1 MSRPLRIAFPGAL
14 YHVTSRG
21 NARAAIYIN
30 DADRRRFLDL
40 LTDVV
45 QHVNWLCHAFCLMDN
60 HYHLVLETPDGNL
73 SKGMRQLNGIYTQQ
87 FNRHHNRVGHVFQG
101 RYKAILVERDSYL
114 LTLCRYVVLNPVRA
128 GMVKAVSA
136 YHWSSYRATVGL
148 DPCPSFLQTDWLLTQ
163 FAQDRLEA
171 QRRYGQFVQDGIDQ
185 PSPWR
190 DLKGQIFLAQEEFI
204 AGMQAHLA
212 GLRTV
217 KEVPRQQRYADR
229 PALPELFGSRSAM
242 NRAERDRTIYEA
254 YRCYGYSMRAIAREL
269 QLHDSTI
276 SKIITGQKKS

>member
-1 MSRPLRIAFPGAL
+1 MARPLRIEFPGAL

-21 NARAAIYIN
+21 NARAAIYI
-30 DADRRRFLDL
+30 DAADRRRFLDL

-45 QHVNWLCHAFCLMDN
+45 QHANWLCHAFCLMDN

-73 SKGMRQLNGIYTQQ
+73 SRGMRQLNGIYTQQ
-87 FNRHHNRVGHVFQG
+87 FNRRHNRVGHVFQG

-128 GMVKAVSA
+128 GVVGAVSE

-148 DPCPSFLQTDWLLTQ
+148 DPGPSFLQTEWLLAQ
-163 FAQDRLEA
+163 FDKDRVEA
-171 QRRYGQFVQDGIDQ
+171 QRRYGQFVQGGIDQ

-190 DLKGQIFLAQEEFI
+190 DLKGQIFLAQEGFV

-212 GLRTV
+212 ALRTV

-229 PALPELFGSRSAM
+229 PALQKIFASRPAM
-242 NRAERDRTIYEA
+242 TRAERDCTIYEA
-254 YRCYGYSMRAIAREL
+254 YWCYGYSMTAIAREL
-269 QLHDSTI
+269 RLHDSTI
-276 SKIITGQKKS
+276 SKIIARQKKS